1 MFGWVYEIHAAN
13 RFLSETT
20 RWSMPLSWGKVLDA
34 RMNLLVFSMFD
45 VVTPLLMWFMTT
57 FATAL
62 LPRLFSGTRELERV
76 PPACCNLRSA
86 NVSPH
91 QPKPANPAGREIVVL
106 SLKFLRVAILFI
118 LSHKWRRL
126 VGWLLPSQA
135 HDCSNNLLC
144 EQLPKR
150 SQWWG
155 SYLTKSL
162 MICKMRLL
170 EIWQSHWMESLW
182 KKFTFC
188 WELAIHGHT
197 GNEICVQK
205 AESPVP
211 WCLKRLHQ
219 DAVSPVS
226 TTLKVHLGVRC
237 WRTGWQQSSSSS
249 LADSVPKGCLT
260 WSFHWGCEVTWYQ
273 LPRLTQVVLEPKEP
287 GQIDGV
293 FGCWRCSEM
302 VGVIQRHRPF
312 PLFSPV
318 FGRLYSDPGNIHNF
332 KESNFISVRLRR
344 IEQRQ
349 EGWQERRVIRKNH
362 NGTILV
368 ILSPIR
374 FLHVEFHVLPWP
386 GNLANSLISWP
397 AWRVG
402 FQAGFDCKA

>member
-197 GNEICVQK
+197 GNEIQYAFKRPSLQFHDVWRGYIRMLSRQSLQLWKFTWGSGAGEPAGNK
-205 AESPVP
+205 AAVVP
-211 WCLKRLHQ
+211 WQIQFPK
-219 DAVSPVS
+219 DAWLEVS
-226 TTLKVHLGVRC
+226 TEGVKLHDINFHAWPRWCWSLRSQARLMEFSDADDVQRWLG
-237 WRTGWQQSSSSS
+237 WS
-249 LADSVPKGCLT
+249 KGTVLFPSFLQCLEDYT
-260 WSFHWGCEVTWYQ
+260 
-273 LPRLTQVVLEPKEP
+273 
-287 GQIDGV
+287 
-293 FGCWRCSEM
+293 
-302 VGVIQRHRPF
+302 VIQET
-312 PLFSPV
+312 S
-318 FGRLYSDPGNIHNF
+318 I
-332 KESNFISVRLRR
+332 ILR
-344 IEQRQ
+344 
-349 EGWQERRVIRKNH
+349 
-362 NGTILV
+362 
-368 ILSPIR
+368 SPI
-374 FLHVEFHVLPWP
+374 
-386 GNLANSLISWP
+386 S
-397 AWRVG
+397 
-402 FQAGFDCKA
+402 FQSA